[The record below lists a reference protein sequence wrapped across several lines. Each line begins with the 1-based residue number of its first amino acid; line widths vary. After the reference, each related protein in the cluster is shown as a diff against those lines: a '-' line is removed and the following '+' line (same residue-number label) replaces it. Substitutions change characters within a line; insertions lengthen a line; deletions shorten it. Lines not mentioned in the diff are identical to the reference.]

1 MQSPPEGGAPVPP
14 VFATHGTGLR
24 RDMPKRSVN
33 RGDMW
38 ACSPCGWILELG
50 VWGHVGAARD
60 KPGRLTLP
68 AGICFEVFYI
78 YEVSMSPLCHRVTSM
93 S

>member
-38 ACSPCGWILELG
+38 GCSPCGWIPELG
-50 VWGHVGAARD
+50 VRGHWGVAQDGGFVRFLALQRRFGGERC
-60 KPGRLTLP
+60 KTPVKTP
-68 AGICFEVFYI
+68 I
-78 YEVSMSPLCHRVTSM
+78 
-93 S
+93 